1 MQDKAKITFKTITVE
16 PNKFLNQI
24 NPDQQISNY
33 EGILSWNTG
42 IYGSKNDNA
51 FPNFLIDLY
60 QNGSAVHQNMVN
72 LKAQLILGNNLQ
84 SEETELSSVVDPF
97 IKKRNKSGDNLKT
110 VFGKLSKDMALF
122 NGAVLQVVFNREG
135 KIPAGSVYH
144 VPFQDF
150 RLGTPNRY
158 GAIEFGYL
166 SKNWGRISNSIE
178 NKKKESVKLRLWD
191 PENFMKYP
199 TQLLFI
205 RDYSYSYYPIPSY
218 QAAINWILVDREI
231 SEFHRHNVK
240 TNFFLAGMLTQMR
253 QGMSDEQIEEASMEL
268 ENFYSGTKGRKVLLA
283 FVDQMADKPVF
294 DQFAGSEQDKL
305 FDILGIQCYQNIITG
320 HNSYP
325 ILGGLDTKSA
335 DLGGSENK
343 LNTALLAFSS
353 LVTEG
358 MKTLLL
364 DGINRIMEINQLGN
378 VIAIT
383 EPLKITLPIAH
394 PDDLTQAERRNYLY
408 GLPPLDESQ
417 NNVNP
422 NNDPA

>member
-1 MQDKAKITFKTITVE
+1 
-16 PNKFLNQI
+16 
-24 NPDQQISNY
+24 
-33 EGILSWNTG
+33 
-42 IYGSKNDNA
+42 
-51 FPNFLIDLY
+51 
-60 QNGSAVHQNMVN
+60 
-72 LKAQLILGNNLQ
+72 
-84 SEETELSSVVDPF
+84 
-97 IKKRNKSGDNLKT
+97 
-110 VFGKLSKDMALF
+110 
-122 NGAVLQVVFNREG
+122 
-135 KIPAGSVYH
+135 
-144 VPFQDF
+144 
-150 RLGTPNRY
+150 
-158 GAIEFGYL
+158 
-166 SKNWGRISNSIE
+166 
-178 NKKKESVKLRLWD
+178 
-191 PENFMKYP
+191 
-199 TQLLFI
+199 
-205 RDYSYSYYPIPSY
+205 
-218 QAAINWILVDREI
+218 
-231 SEFHRHNVK
+231 
-240 TNFFLAGMLTQMR
+240 
-253 QGMSDEQIEEASMEL
+253 MSDEQIEEASMEL

-294 DQFAGSEQDKL
+294 DQFAGSDQDEL
-305 FDILGIQCYQNIITG
+305 FNILGIQCYQNIITG